1 MSQLRPSVPL
11 SDSITYTEIYDEKF
25 KTCALYFRFFVKRT
39 PQTAAVNALMI
50 DLLTNCSADY
60 PTLAALTL
68 KKQSLYGA
76 SLHSIRGNT
85 GDVQELTIA
94 ANWIDDRFALEGES
108 VTDAMAALMLGCILR
123 PNAQNN
129 AFDAA
134 AFRFCKQ
141 NLLDTID
148 CEINQKRSYAM
159 LRAAGIAFEGEPAAC
174 PPYGTRESA
183 EQITAESAFAAWET
197 MLKTAPLEIVA
208 VLPSEKPKLLQMLS
222 DAFSSL
228 QRDPVPV
235 MFESASPCK
244 ASPSVIEEPMPVTQ
258 CKLVL
263 ALKTADAPHEAM
275 QMLNL
280 LLGGT
285 TGSLLFANVREK
297 LSLCYYCASRYQR
310 SKHTLII
317 DCGVRTDKLC
327 EAKEAILD
335 QCKALREGGFTD
347 AMMEEAILFY
357 EHSLAS
363 ASDAQS
369 GLAAWVFQQKQTG
382 RNLTMEESIAL
393 LRTVTRE
400 QIIAAANA
408 MQLDTVY
415 TLLATKSEDENGEEV
430 SE

>member
-148 CEINQKRSYAM
+148 CEINQKRSY
-159 LRAAGIAFEGEPAAC
+159 
-174 PPYGTRESA
+174 
-183 EQITAESAFAAWET
+183 
-197 MLKTAPLEIVA
+197 V
-208 VLPSEKPKLLQMLS
+208 
-222 DAFSSL
+222 
-228 QRDPVPV
+228 
-235 MFESASPCK
+235 
-244 ASPSVIEEPMPVTQ
+244 
-258 CKLVL
+258 
-263 ALKTADAPHEAM
+263 
-275 QMLNL
+275 
-280 LLGGT
+280 
-285 TGSLLFANVREK
+285 
-297 LSLCYYCASRYQR
+297 
-310 SKHTLII
+310 
-317 DCGVRTDKLC
+317 
-327 EAKEAILD
+327 
-335 QCKALREGGFTD
+335 
-347 AMMEEAILFY
+347 
-357 EHSLAS
+357 
-363 ASDAQS
+363 
-369 GLAAWVFQQKQTG
+369 
-382 RNLTMEESIAL
+382 
-393 LRTVTRE
+393 
-400 QIIAAANA
+400 
-408 MQLDTVY
+408 
-415 TLLATKSEDENGEEV
+415 
-430 SE
+430 